1 MIEVLE
7 KREDEKS
14 IIFGLQVSPKYWHIR
29 LGSGT
34 VANAIPDK
42 SSILHMKYCF
52 RKSWQDRNTQEL
64 DND

>member
-14 IIFGLQVSPKYWHIR
+14 IIFGLQVSPEYWHIR

-34 VANAIPDK
+34 VANAILDIIIY
-42 SSILHMKYCF
+42 SSYEILL
-52 RKSWQDRNTQEL
+52 QEKPVR
-64 DND
+64 

>member
-14 IIFGLQVSPKYWHIR
+14 IIFGLQVSPEYWHIR

-34 VANAIPDK
+34 VANAILDK
-42 SSILHMKYCF
+42 IIYSSYEILL
-52 RKSWQDRNTQEL
+52 QEKL
-64 DND
+64 VR

>member
-14 IIFGLQVSPKYWHIR
+14 IIFGLQVSPEYWHIR

-34 VANAIPDK
+34 IANAILDK
-42 SSILHMKYCF
+42 IIYSSYEILL
-52 RKSWQDRNTQEL
+52 QEKL
-64 DND
+64 VR